1 MKQSVV
7 FQGGTCPACRHE
19 LEGDFLFQPHSP
31 TSEMPHHCV
40 PSLAMAPPAVP
51 PPVVAPQ
58 PNEVFPPEA
67 PPQHAVM
74 PFGLQS
80 QMQQMLDMMAGFSQV
95 THGKGGG
102 GSASSVHESSV
113 HESDSDGGESDDDI
127 EIVKRHFSV
136 PFHRALIQGPV

>member
-1 MKQSVV
+1 
-7 FQGGTCPACRHE
+7 
-19 LEGDFLFQPHSP
+19 
-31 TSEMPHHCV
+31 
-40 PSLAMAPPAVP
+40 MAPPAVP

-113 HESDSDGGESDDDI
+113 HESDSDGGESDDDL
-127 EIVKRHFSV
+127 EIVKR
-136 PFHRALIQGPV
+136 PFFRALSQGPYSGPSVKIVATASPALHFFSSCKKQCLLIIPRKFTDPRAWDHAS